1 VADYP
6 VGTPTLAN
14 VVPAQTILST
24 FINSIKNNLLA
35 VIADLFGNV
44 HGLYLAST
52 GFALASTGDVAD
64 ISVIADFDSS
74 ERRVFTRFE
83 NTSGAAKEPHITVQF
98 DLSANAVSPAGKTL
112 TFRHRLAVTT
122 SEQLSLSVVPSTGSE
137 VVIGTVTTFTDGVW
151 QTSTFTMPAGT
162 YTQGG
167 RFQLRFVM
175 EALEAANTF
184 DLAEVKIA

>member
-6 VGTPTLAN
+6 TGTPTLAN
-14 VVPAQTILST
+14 VAPTQKILST

-35 VIADLFGNV
+35 VIVDLFGNV
-44 HGLYLAST
+44 HGFYLAST

-64 ISVIADFDSS
+64 ISVVADFDAT

-83 NTSGAAKEPHITVQF
+83 NTAGTPKEPHVTIQF

-122 SEQLSLSVVPSTGSE
+122 SEQLSVSVVPSSGAETG
-137 VVIGTVTTFTDGVW
+137 VGTVSSFTDGVW

-175 EALEAANTF
+175 ENFEAANTF